1 MKNTAVYQ
9 QRVAEWSLL
18 RRMRKSS
25 MTQPKTSGTEE
36 KDRAVI
42 AQTVAALAD
51 AWNKHDVHA
60 FSLTF
65 TEDAD
70 FTNVA
75 GVHARGRTN
84 IESLHAGVFASVFK
98 DSHQTAQLRR
108 IRFLTPEL
116 ATVDVDW
123 QMSGATTP
131 DGTPRGNRRG
141 LINCIVS
148 KQSDGSW
155 LFDVFHNTELTG
167 RPEPTSRT

>member
-1 MKNTAVYQ
+1 
-9 QRVAEWSLL
+9 
-18 RRMRKSS
+18 

-75 GVHARGRTN
+75 GVHA
-84 IESLHAGVFASVFK
+84 GVFASVFK
-98 DSHQTAQLRR
+98 DSHQTAQLCR

-116 ATVDVDW
+116 AAVDVDW